1 MSGRV
6 RCILYMGVVTGL
18 IGLTPALC
26 QQPAGSK
33 VVSPQQPGA
42 GQPGAVQQQPL
53 PYAYPSRSA
62 RPAPA
67 AQYSP
72 LAAQGGYRGQ
82 KMTWYE
88 ALFRSLN
95 PTNIDWGMSWERRR
109 SIFLENSIGNKY
121 FMYTAALSL
130 LLVYSFVVIVWQ
142 GWNHAE
148 RLRQLAQRAA
158 DAMNYAQYWKAGA
171 EKAARKHN
179 THIEKCNRVIEAG
192 ESGLPA
198 GDTADVGAL
207 RQQVEGMRVE
217 VLNLTSENK
226 RLRHDLEQKS
236 TVVADLSAR
245 VDDATKK
252 IGSGNGPGNGAK
264 GAGENSVQV
273 ATLVDR
279 INRLE
284 ETLRSVRLE
293 NERLKGA

>member
-1 MSGRV
+1 MSGSV
-6 RCILYMGVVTGL
+6 RCILYMGVVTGM
-18 IGLTPALC
+18 IGLTPAQC

-33 VVSPQQPGA
+33 VVSPQQPET

-62 RPAPA
+62 PPAPA

-95 PTNIDWGMSWERRR
+95 PKNIDWGMSWEGRR

-142 GWNHAE
+142 RWNHAE

-171 EKAARKHN
+171 EKAAQKHN

-264 GAGENSVQV
+264 GGENSVQV

-284 ETLRSVRLE
+284 ETLRTVRLE

>member
-1 MSGRV
+1 M
-6 RCILYMGVVTGL
+6 
-18 IGLTPALC
+18 
-26 QQPAGSK
+26 
-33 VVSPQQPGA
+33 
-42 GQPGAVQQQPL
+42 
-53 PYAYPSRSA
+53 YPSRSA
-62 RPAPA
+62 QPVPA

-82 KMTWYE
+82 KLTWYE

-95 PTNIDWGMSWERRR
+95 PKNVDWGMSWEQRR

-142 GWNHAE
+142 RWNHAE
-148 RLRQLAQRAA
+148 RLKQLAQGAA

-171 EKAARKHN
+171 EKATRKHN

-192 ESGLPA
+192 ESGLPT
-198 GDTADVGAL
+198 GDTAEAGAL
-207 RQQVEGMRVE
+207 RQQVEGMRIE

-264 GAGENSVQV
+264 GGENSVQV

-284 ETLRSVRLE
+284 ETLRTVRLE

>member
-1 MSGRV
+1 MLGRV
-6 RCILYMGVVTGL
+6 RCILYIGAVTGW
-18 IGLTPALC
+18 IGLTPSQC
-26 QQPAGSK
+26 QQPVGSR
-33 VVSPQQPGA
+33 VASPQQPGA
-42 GQPGAVQQQPL
+42 GQRNAAQQPIPSL
-53 PYAYPSRSA
+53 SPSRSA
-62 RPAPA
+62 QPVPA

-82 KMTWYE
+82 KLTWYE

-95 PTNIDWGMSWERRR
+95 PKNVDWGMSWEQRR

-121 FMYTAALSL
+121 FMYTAALSM

-142 GWNHAE
+142 RWNHAE
-148 RLRQLAQRAA
+148 RLKQLAQGAA
-158 DAMNYAQYWKAGA
+158 DAMNYAQYWRAGA
-171 EKAARKHN
+171 EKATRKHN

-192 ESGLPA
+192 ESGLPTN
-198 GDTADVGAL
+198 DTAEAAAL
-207 RQQVEGMRVE
+207 RQQVEGMRIE

-236 TVVADLSAR
+236 TVVADLAVR

-264 GAGENSVQV
+264 GGENSVQV

-284 ETLRSVRLE
+284 ETLRTVRLE

>member
-6 RCILYMGVVTGL
+6 RCILYIGAVISL
-18 IGLTPALC
+18 IGLTPAQG

-33 VVSPQQPGA
+33 VVSPQQPGT
-42 GQPGAVQQQPL
+42 GQPGAVQQQPV
-53 PYAYPSRSA
+53 PYAYPSPSA

-82 KMTWYE
+82 KITWYE

-95 PTNIDWGMSWERRR
+95 PKNIDWGMSWERRR
-109 SIFLENSIGNKY
+109 SIFLENSIDNKY
-121 FMYTAALSL
+121 FMHTAALSL
-130 LLVYSFVVIVWQ
+130 LLVYSFLVIVWQ
-142 GWNHAE
+142 RWNHTE

-171 EKAARKHN
+171 EKATRKHN

-192 ESGLPA
+192 ESGLPTS
-198 GDTADVGAL
+198 DTAEAAAL
-207 RQQVEGMRVE
+207 RQQVEGMRIE

-236 TVVADLSAR
+236 TVVADLAVR
-245 VDDATKK
+245 VDDATKR

-264 GAGENSVQV
+264 GGENSVQV

-284 ETLRSVRLE
+284 ETLRTVRLE

>member
-18 IGLTPALC
+18 IGLTPAQC

-33 VVSPQQPGA
+33 VVSPQQPGPA
-42 GQPGAVQQQPL
+42 QPGTVQQEPL

-82 KMTWYE
+82 KITWYE

-142 GWNHAE
+142 RWNHAE

-171 EKAARKHN
+171 EKAAQKHN

-198 GDTADVGAL
+198 GDTAEVGAL
-207 RQQVEGMRVE
+207 RQQVEGKRVE

-226 RLRHDLEQKS
+226 RLRHDLDQKS
-236 TVVADLSAR
+236 TVFADLSVR

-252 IGSGNGPGNGAK
+252 IGSGNGPGNGAQ
-264 GAGENSVQV
+264 GGENSVQV
-273 ATLVDR
+273 AALVDR

-284 ETLRSVRLE
+284 ETLRTVRLE
-293 NERLKGA
+293 NERLKRA

>member
-1 MSGRV
+1 MAINQQQSG
-6 RCILYMGVVTGL
+6 TG
-18 IGLTPALC
+18 
-26 QQPAGSK
+26 QPSA
-33 VVSPQQPGA
+33 VPQQPV
-42 GQPGAVQQQPL
+42 PN
-53 PYAYPSRSA
+53 AYPSRSA

-95 PTNIDWGMSWERRR
+95 PKNIDWGMNWERRR

-142 GWNHAE
+142 RWNHAE
-148 RLRQLAQRAA
+148 RLKQLAQRAA
-158 DAMNYAQYWKAGA
+158 DAMNYAKYWKQGA
-171 EKAARKHN
+171 DKATRKHN
-179 THIEKCNRVIEAG
+179 AHIEKCNRVIEAG
-192 ESGLPA
+192 ENGLPV
-198 GDTADVGAL
+198 GDTAEAGEL
-207 RQQVEGMRVE
+207 RQQIEGMRIE
-217 VLNLTSENK
+217 ALNLTSENK

-236 TVVADLSAR
+236 TIVADLSVR
-245 VDDATKK
+245 VDDAVKK
-252 IGSGNGPGNGAK
+252 VGNGNGPGNGAK
-264 GAGENSVQV
+264 GGENSVQV

-284 ETLRSVRLE
+284 ETLRTVRQE

>member
-1 MSGRV
+1 MPV
-6 RCILYMGVVTGL
+6 PNV
-18 IGLTPALC
+18 
-26 QQPAGSK
+26 
-33 VVSPQQPGA
+33 
-42 GQPGAVQQQPL
+42 
-53 PYAYPSRSA
+53 YPSRSA
-62 RPAPA
+62 QAVPA

-82 KMTWYE
+82 KLTWYE

-95 PTNIDWGMSWERRR
+95 PKNVDWGMSWEQRR

-121 FMYTAALSL
+121 FMYTAALSM

-142 GWNHAE
+142 RWNHAE
-148 RLRQLAQRAA
+148 RLKQLAQGAA

-171 EKAARKHN
+171 EKATRKHN

-192 ESGLPA
+192 ESGLPT
-198 GDTADVGAL
+198 GDTAEAGAL
-207 RQQVEGMRVE
+207 RQQVEGMRIE

-226 RLRHDLEQKS
+226 RLRHDLEQKA

-252 IGSGNGPGNGAK
+252 IGNGNGPGNGAK
-264 GAGENSVQV
+264 GGESSVQV

-284 ETLRSVRLE
+284 ETLRTVRLE

>member
-1 MSGRV
+1 MRQRV
-6 RCILYMGVVTGL
+6 GCILCMGIVTGL
-18 IGLTPALC
+18 IGLPPLQC
-26 QQPAGSK
+26 QQQPAGPK
-33 VVSPQQPGA
+33 GINQQQSGT
-42 GQPGAVQQQPL
+42 GQPSAVQQQPV
-53 PYAYPSRSA
+53 PNAYPSCSA
-62 RPAPA
+62 QPTSA

-95 PTNIDWGMSWERRR
+95 PKNIDWGMSWEHRR

-142 GWNHAE
+142 RWNHPGGDTA
-148 RLRQLAQRAA
+148 
-158 DAMNYAQYWKAGA
+158 
-171 EKAARKHN
+171 
-179 THIEKCNRVIEAG
+179 EAG
-192 ESGLPA
+192 E
-198 GDTADVGAL
+198 L
-207 RQQVEGMRVE
+207 RRQIEGMRIE
-217 VLNLTSENK
+217 ALNLTSENK

-236 TVVADLSAR
+236 TIVADLSVR
-245 VDDATKK
+245 VDDAAKK
-252 IGSGNGPGNGAK
+252 VGNGNGPGNGAK
-264 GAGENSVQV
+264 GGENSVQV

-284 ETLRSVRLE
+284 ETLRTVRQE

>member
-1 MSGRV
+1 M
-6 RCILYMGVVTGL
+6 
-18 IGLTPALC
+18 
-26 QQPAGSK
+26 QQTLWSFC
-33 VVSPQQPGA
+33 PQLK
-42 GQPGAVQQQPL
+42 QPGAVQQQPL
-53 PYAYPSRSA
+53 PYAYPSRSE

-82 KMTWYE
+82 KVTWYE

-130 LLVYSFVVIVWQ
+130 LLVYSFMVIVWQ
-142 GWNHAE
+142 RWNHAE
-148 RLRQLAQRAA
+148 RLKQLAQGAA

-171 EKAARKHN
+171 EKATRKHN

-192 ESGLPA
+192 ESGLPT
-198 GDTADVGAL
+198 GDTAEAGAL
-207 RQQVEGMRVE
+207 RQQVEGMRIE
-217 VLNLTSENK
+217 ALNLTSENK
-226 RLRHDLEQKS
+226 RLRHDLEQKA

-264 GAGENSVQV
+264 GGENSVQV

-284 ETLRSVRLE
+284 ETLRAARLE